1 MNRPEE
7 MLDAS
12 VELLDDWPVD
22 RPRGW
27 RRVVNRPEDERELE
41 WLRQCVRRGQPC
53 GDEAWVRRTA
63 IRLGLESSLRPVG
76 RPKKMPEKKKNG
88 F

>member
-1 MNRPEE
+1 M
-7 MLDAS
+7 
-12 VELLDDWPVD
+12 D

-27 RRVVNRPEDERELE
+27 RRVVNEPQDEKELE
-41 WLRQCVRRGQPC
+41 WLRQCVRRGRPY

-63 IRLGLESSLRPVG
+63 VRLGLESSLRPVG
-76 RPKKMPEKKKNG
+76 RPKKVSATSNNG